1 VTFAFD
7 DLVLDVE
14 RRELRR
20 GGEPVAVEPQVFD
33 MLVHLVRNRD
43 RVVSK
48 DELIETVWGGRIV
61 SESAITTR
69 LNAARKAIGDDGAAQ
84 RLIRTVPR
92 RGMHFVGEVRED
104 SAVAMGLVAPV
115 PAIPL
120 TLPANPSIAVLPFAN
135 LSSDPEQDYF
145 AEGMVEDIITNL
157 ARLRWLFVIA
167 RNSTFTYKGRAVDI
181 RQVAEELGVRYVL
194 EGSVRR
200 TGSRVR
206 VTAQLIEAE
215 SGGHVW
221 AERYDRGIEDIFAVQ
236 DEITDM
242 ISGTLEPE
250 ISAAERDRAHR
261 KPPGSLGAWELY
273 QRGMRHLLRR
283 NREDFTTARAL
294 FREAL
299 ALDPS
304 FATAHAAF
312 AISAF
317 WQITHGFATDAVA
330 MRAELLTAAELAI
343 ESDDHDFLAH
353 SAMGLAFMELGRHS
367 LALAEHEVATSLN
380 PNSAFAQWCFG
391 YGLLRA
397 DRPQDALDRFN
408 LALRLSPRDP
418 GAWSY
423 QTLRA
428 ASLYQLGRYEEAIE
442 AARDATRTPLAD
454 VVWPLVHWAASQ
466 GQLEPGKA
474 AASVIEEL
482 RRKRPGL
489 TIAAFRA
496 WPHNEPRSIGSLQRI
511 VDGLRKAG
519 LPEV

>member
-1 VTFAFD
+1 VIFAFGD
-7 DLVLDVE
+7 HVLDVE

-20 GGEPVAVEPQVFD
+20 GGAPIAVEPQVFD
-33 MLVHLVRNRD
+33 MLVHLVRNRG

-61 SESAITTR
+61 SESAVTTR

-92 RGMHFVGEVRED
+92 RGVHFVGEVRED
-104 SAVAMGLVAPV
+104 RAAAAGRVAPV
-115 PAIPL
+115 AAIPL
-120 TLPANPSIAVLPFAN
+120 TLPAKPSIAVLPFAN

-299 ALDPS
+299 ALDPL

-330 MRAELLTAAELAI
+330 MRAELLAAAERAI
-343 ESDDHDFLAH
+343 ECDDHDFLAH
-353 SAMGLAFMELGRHS
+353 SAMGLAFMESGRHS

-397 DRPQDALDRFN
+397 DRPQDALDRFD

-428 ASLYQLGRYEEAIE
+428 ASLYQLGRYEEAIA

-466 GQLEPGKA
+466 GQLERGE
-474 AASVIEEL
+474 AASVVEEL

-496 WPHNEPRSIGSLQRI
+496 WPHNEPRSVSSLERL